1 MDNLSHSVVGLAAA
15 ELIHRSLP
23 SELDAQCHR
32 LRRRL
37 LLVSCWLASNFPD
50 LDIVLTPL
58 LPAPLGYLLHHR
70 GHTHTLLYAL
80 PQALLIWAMIW
91 LFWPSARRLLKEN
104 SAARKGFVLT
114 LIVGFGLHMLMDY
127 LNSYGIHPFHPY
139 DSRWLFGDM
148 VFILE
153 PVFWVAFGI
162 PVAMTVQRRWPR
174 AFFVT
179 ALIGLPLFFT
189 LRDFLLW
196 ASFGF
201 LIVVAL
207 VLGMIQH
214 RAGAR
219 GTSALILAAVVSIA
233 FVGVQRFASSQARL
247 AVAQTL
253 KAGNPES
260 RLLDSAMTPFPTN
273 PLCWTFVSIE
283 SNESAGTYRLR
294 RGLLSLAPETLPV
307 ANCPAG
313 LSERPAQKEVA
324 PAIAFLFEHEG
335 DLKTLRALK
344 KENCYF
350 EAWLR
355 FARAPLLN
363 GTYAWDLR
371 FSSTPRGNF
380 TTMNLEEFKNREC
393 SRYIPGW
400 DFPRADL
407 LTPSAPNAR

>member
-1 MDNLSHSVVGLAAA
+1 
-15 ELIHRSLP
+15 
-23 SELDAQCHR
+23 
-32 LRRRL
+32 
-37 LLVSCWLASNFPD
+37 
-50 LDIVLTPL
+50 
-58 LPAPLGYLLHHR
+58 
-70 GHTHTLLYAL
+70 
-80 PQALLIWAMIW
+80 MIW

-162 PVAMTVQRRWPR
+162 PMAMTVQRRWPR